1 MALKIAFDPARP
13 SLDDT
18 CPHKRTGI
26 DHWISCAMVLQNKE
40 KNDVLNYL
48 NNVLLVQTWLVGN
61 RLTLADIHVFSVLH
75 NHEYI
80 KLHESDYCNVTRWYK
95 HMQSLPVVSNAI
107 SMIAKNCPPLSKPK
121 EKSAAKQTKT
131 RKQEGKFID
140 LPGAEIGKVVVRS
153 PQYYTETFQGQ
164 LIIRFDDTNPAK
176 ETVEFEDAILEDLR
190 LLQIKPDRFTHTSDY
205 FEMKK
210 QCDKVRNLRSII
222 DQEVKVLLNL
232 IRDYKNGTDQDCKS
246 ADTEVASIKSKTKPE
261 NKEISKAKKISEEME
276 KQGDKVRNLKSSKA
290 DRSVIDQEVNVLL
303 SLKSDYKN
311 TTGQDWK
318 PANSEAA
325 SKKEKQNSPKP
336 GKTSEKEVVKN
347 ADSQDV
353 VTSKTGTRLGLEAKK
368 EENFSDWYSQVI
380 TKSEMIKYCD
390 VLGCHVFRPWSFS
403 IWKMIRKYI
412 NKEITELGVKQCLFS
427 MFGTRDA
434 LEKEKAH
441 ITDFAPEVAWVTKW
455 NEDDLE
461 EPLAVRP
468 TSETIMYPE
477 FAKWLKSDDDLPLK
491 LNQWCNVVEGHTAF
505 ATPTEAEEEVLTIL
519 DMYARV
525 YEELLAVPVIKGY
538 KTEKEKFAG
547 SDYTTTVEAFIST
560 NGRAIQGATSHHLG
574 QNFSKMFNIQIEA
587 DGEKTFVYQ
596 NSWGLTTRTIGV
608 MIMVHGDDRGLVL
621 PPNVAPIQVVVI
633 PCGIVASM
641 SKSKKEE
648 LQNEC
653 TYVLVVVEVI
663 KSENKKDITISWD
676 KTWDKDSNVC
686 LYDRDE
692 EILGEHNNEIS
703 RYLARTINPA
713 LYDDTCPHKRT
724 EIDHW
729 ISCAMVLQNKEKN
742 DLLNYLNNVLLVRT
756 WLVGNGLTL
765 ADIHVF
771 SVLHNQEYIKL
782 HESDYCNVT
791 RWYKHMQSLPVVSN
805 AISMIAKNC
814 PPPSKSKEKSAAK
827 QTKTRKQEGKFID
840 LPGAEMGKVVVR
852 IPQYYIEAFQ
862 GQLIMRFDDTNPA
875 KETVE
880 FEDAILEDLRL
891 LQHKPD
897 RFTHTSD
904 YFEIKKQCDKV
915 RNLKSVIDQEVKVL
929 LNLKSDYKNATGQDL
944 KPVNSE
950 AASKKEKQNSPKPGK
965 TSEKEVAKNA
975 DSQDADTSKTGTR
988 LGLEAKKEENFFD
1001 WYSQVITKSEMIEY
1015 CDVSGCY
1022 VLRPWSY
1029 SIWYMIME
1037 YIDEEI
1043 TALGVEECCHPILV
1057 TRGVLKK
1064 GKAHIT
1070 DFAPGV
1076 AWVTKCGEGDLA
1088 EPIAIRPTLETVM
1101 YPDFAKWL
1109 RSVTDL
1115 PFKLNQSS
1123 NVVVE
1128 AEKEVLN
1135 ILDMYA
1141 KVYEELLAVPV
1152 IKGYKTE
1159 KEKFAGGV
1167 YTTTVE
1173 AFISTNGHAIQGA
1186 TSNHLGQ
1193 NFSKMFNIQVEGIE
1207 DGKKTF
1213 VYQNSWSLTTR
1224 TIGIMIMVHGDD
1236 RGLVLPPNVAP
1247 IQVVVIP
1254 CGIVASMSKSKKEEL
1269 LNECTCLVNQLKM
1282 NKFRVQDKIHRAYKC
1297 DYWELKGVPIRIEF
1311 SPRDMERNEVT
1322 LVRRDNSERE
1332 VVKKDELILAVTCM
1346 LKKVQDSL
1354 LQRARHKLY
1363 EHIKQ
1368 VENWDEFKLE
1378 LDKKNLLLSPFC
1390 GEPECEDNIKQQS
1403 ARLNMMD
1410 GTVTMGA
1417 KSLCIPL
1424 EPELTK
1430 LINAI
1435 NEFEQPTK
1443 PTKPINELK
1452 CIHHECKKN
1461 AKFYTLFGRS
1471 Y

>member
-1 MALKIAFDPARP
+1 
-13 SLDDT
+13 
-18 CPHKRTGI
+18 
-26 DHWISCAMVLQNKE
+26 
-40 KNDVLNYL
+40 
-48 NNVLLVQTWLVGN
+48 
-61 RLTLADIHVFSVLH
+61 
-75 NHEYI
+75 
-80 KLHESDYCNVTRWYK
+80 
-95 HMQSLPVVSNAI
+95 MQSLPVVSNAI

-491 LNQWCNVVEGHTAF
+491 LNQWCNVVRWEFKDPKPFLRTREFLWQEGHTAF

-653 TYVLVVVEVI
+653 T
-663 KSENKKDITISWD
+663 
-676 KTWDKDSNVC
+676 
-686 LYDRDE
+686 
-692 EILGEHNNEIS
+692 
-703 RYLARTINPA
+703 
-713 LYDDTCPHKRT
+713 
-724 EIDHW
+724 
-729 ISCAMVLQNKEKN
+729 
-742 DLLNYLNNVLLVRT
+742 
-756 WLVGNGLTL
+756 
-765 ADIHVF
+765 
-771 SVLHNQEYIKL
+771 
-782 HESDYCNVT
+782 
-791 RWYKHMQSLPVVSN
+791 
-805 AISMIAKNC
+805 
-814 PPPSKSKEKSAAK
+814 
-827 QTKTRKQEGKFID
+827 
-840 LPGAEMGKVVVR
+840 
-852 IPQYYIEAFQ
+852 
-862 GQLIMRFDDTNPA
+862 
-875 KETVE
+875 
-880 FEDAILEDLRL
+880 
-891 LQHKPD
+891 
-897 RFTHTSD
+897 
-904 YFEIKKQCDKV
+904 
-915 RNLKSVIDQEVKVL
+915 
-929 LNLKSDYKNATGQDL
+929 
-944 KPVNSE
+944 
-950 AASKKEKQNSPKPGK
+950 
-965 TSEKEVAKNA
+965 
-975 DSQDADTSKTGTR
+975 
-988 LGLEAKKEENFFD
+988 
-1001 WYSQVITKSEMIEY
+1001 
-1015 CDVSGCY
+1015 
-1022 VLRPWSY
+1022 
-1029 SIWYMIME
+1029 
-1037 YIDEEI
+1037 
-1043 TALGVEECCHPILV
+1043 
-1057 TRGVLKK
+1057 
-1064 GKAHIT
+1064 
-1070 DFAPGV
+1070 
-1076 AWVTKCGEGDLA
+1076 
-1088 EPIAIRPTLETVM
+1088 
-1101 YPDFAKWL
+1101 
-1109 RSVTDL
+1109 
-1115 PFKLNQSS
+1115 
-1123 NVVVE
+1123 
-1128 AEKEVLN
+1128 
-1135 ILDMYA
+1135 
-1141 KVYEELLAVPV
+1141 
-1152 IKGYKTE
+1152 
-1159 KEKFAGGV
+1159 
-1167 YTTTVE
+1167 
-1173 AFISTNGHAIQGA
+1173 
-1186 TSNHLGQ
+1186 
-1193 NFSKMFNIQVEGIE
+1193 
-1207 DGKKTF
+1207 
-1213 VYQNSWSLTTR
+1213 
-1224 TIGIMIMVHGDD
+1224 
-1236 RGLVLPPNVAP
+1236 
-1247 IQVVVIP
+1247 
-1254 CGIVASMSKSKKEEL
+1254 
-1269 LNECTCLVNQLKM
+1269 CLVEQLKI
-1282 NKFRVQDKIHRAYKC
+1282 NKFRVRDDFRPNRTPGWKFNH
-1297 DYWELKGVPIRIEF
+1297 WELKGVPIRIEF
-1311 SPRDMERNEVT
+1311 GPRDMERNEVT

-1354 LQRARHKLY
+1354 LRRARHKLY

-1378 LDKKNLLLSPFC
+1378 LDEKNLLLSPFC

-1403 ARLNMMD
+1403 ARLNTMD